1 MTFSEPATGTA
12 RIAPITPISAPPIST
27 TGIVAK
33 PDSSIA
39 CL

>member
-12 RIAPITPISAPPIST
+12 RIAPITPISAPPTIT
-27 TGIVAK
+27 TAIVAN

-39 CL
+39 CR